1 MKTKALLAALGI
13 CLLAA
18 CTTTENK
25 FRVDEAL
32 DYCNRQVERTLNRLH
47 DANGAVD
54 YTMMPRNILNGQSD
68 WNCRK
73 ATKEEWCAGFWP
85 GVLWYDYEYSGDKR
99 IKEEA
104 EKFTASLEFL
114 SKTPA
119 FDHDLG
125 FLIFCSYLLQLPI
138 TQLYVPS
145 IFHS

>member
-54 YTMMPRNILNGQSD
+54 YTMMPRNILMVKAIGTAVRQRKRNG
-68 WNCRK
+68 
-73 ATKEEWCAGFWP
+73 
-85 GVLWYDYEYSGDKR
+85 V
-99 IKEEA
+99 
-104 EKFTASLEFL
+104 
-114 SKTPA
+114 PA
-119 FDHDLG
+119 FG
-125 FLIFCSYLLQLPI
+125 PVCCGMI
-138 TQLYVPS
+138 TNIAVTS
-145 IFHS
+145 G

>member
-32 DYCNRQVERTLNRLH
+32 DYCSRQVERTLNRLH

-68 WNCRK
+68 WN
-73 ATKEEWCAGFWP
+73 
-85 GVLWYDYEYSGDKR
+85 GVPVFGPVCCGMITNIAVTSG
-99 IKEEA
+99 
-104 EKFTASLEFL
+104 
-114 SKTPA
+114 
-119 FDHDLG
+119 
-125 FLIFCSYLLQLPI
+125 
-138 TQLYVPS
+138 
-145 IFHS
+145 

>member
-1 MKTKALLAALGI
+1 MKTKTLLAALGV
-13 CLLAA
+13 CLLSA

-25 FRVDEAL
+25 FHVGEAL

-47 DANGAVD
+47 DTNGVAD

-104 EKFTASLEFL
+104 EKFTSSLEFL
-114 SKTPA
+114 SRTPA

-125 FLIFCSYLLQLPI
+125 FLIFAVTATAI
-138 TQLYVPS
+138 A
-145 IFHS
+145 